1 MQNHRIPA
9 GNTLCTEGTESESV
23 DLLKFMIG
31 LSLIDTGRRQREEL
45 LDEVAVDEVTLLC

>member
-1 MQNHRIPA
+1 MPYEQIVNL
-9 GNTLCTEGTESESV
+9 NLWLVFLDYLESI

>member
-9 GNTLCTEGTESESV
+9 GNTLCTEGIESESI